1 MKRSEVRQHVIDT
14 IGKILVDKTL
24 IQEEDDVMLS
34 ALELDEEDFREFFSI
49 LQSDFGIVLPNQIK
63 ADIAGMSAHSANDQL
78 TLQGLVDLIL
88 VEMKRRTHH

>member
-1 MKRSEVRQHVIDT
+1 MKRNDVRQHVIDT

-24 IQEEDDVMLS
+24 IQEEDDVMLN
-34 ALELDEEDFREFFSI
+34 ALELDEADFKEFFSI

-63 ADIAGMSAHSANDQL
+63 TDIACMSAHSPYGQL

-88 VEMKRRTHH
+88 VEKKRRTHH

>member
-34 ALELDEEDFREFFSI
+34 ALELDEEDFREFFQFCKVTLASSSPTRSKPI
-49 LQSDFGIVLPNQIK
+49 LRVCHRNHLMDN
-63 ADIAGMSAHSANDQL
+63 
-78 TLQGLVDLIL
+78 
-88 VEMKRRTHH
+88 

>member
-63 ADIAGMSAHSANDQL
+63 ADIAGMSAQSPYGQL
-78 TLQGLVDLIL
+78 TLQGLVDQIL
-88 VEMKRRTHH
+88 VEKRRRTHH

>member
-24 IQEEDDVMLS
+24 IQEEEDVTLS
-34 ALELDEEDFREFFSI
+34 ALELDEADFNEFFSL
-49 LQSDFGIVLPNQIK
+49 LQSDFGVVLPNQIK
-63 ADIAGMSAHSANDQL
+63 ADIAAMSAHSPYGQL

-88 VEMKRRTHH
+88 VEKKRRTHH